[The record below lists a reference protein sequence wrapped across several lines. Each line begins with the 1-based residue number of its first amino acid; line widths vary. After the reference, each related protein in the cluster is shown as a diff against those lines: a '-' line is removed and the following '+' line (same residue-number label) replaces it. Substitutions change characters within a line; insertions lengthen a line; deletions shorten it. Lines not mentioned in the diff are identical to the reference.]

1 MSTNREEKEKH
12 VLDLYHTKAY
22 TYRKIAEELRMSPN
36 QISDVIRKHEEN
48 DNAIANKKKHS
59 SLSSKAY
66 TLFSK
71 VKLTWR

>member
-12 VLDLYHTKAY
+12 VLDLYHTKGY

-48 DNAIANKKKHS
+48 DNAIGNKRS
-59 SLSSKAY
+59 TCLC
-66 TLFSK
+66 LP
-71 VKLTWR
+71 KLTHCFLK